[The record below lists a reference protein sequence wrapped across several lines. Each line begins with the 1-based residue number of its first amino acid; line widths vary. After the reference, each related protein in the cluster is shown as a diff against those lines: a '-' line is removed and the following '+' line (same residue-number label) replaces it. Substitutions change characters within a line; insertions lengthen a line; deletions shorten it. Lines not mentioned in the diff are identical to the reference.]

1 LIVRPDPDALMA
13 GGLGD
18 WLAAQNNARADA
30 KARAT
35 KWVWRGILAAC
46 VVTVSIILFGFDIGT
61 AFQFGF
67 FTGLAGFGIAE
78 LIKRPVINSIKGGIN
93 GAIARALDMQFTHVV
108 TPGAEF
114 ETVKAFDMLPS
125 HDRASFEDCWRGTVG
140 DRSFLLYEADLEER
154 RSSGKSVSWETVFR
168 GSIIEV
174 EFARR
179 FLGVTLVERAGRR
192 KRLFGLLGDADSVKL
207 GGIELA
213 RIAMVDPRF
222 EDEFAVWS
230 NDQVEARYLVHP
242 EYIER
247 LIAVEQAFSGEKI
260 RALFSGGSLLIVLES
275 GNLFESGSLDASD
288 DRRLLERSIDQ
299 FGTLADLAVKL
310 NERPR

>member
-13 GGLGD
+13 GGLGN
-18 WLAAQNNARADA
+18 WLAAQNTARADA
-30 KARAT
+30 RERAAS
-35 KWVWRGILAAC
+35 WVKRGIIAA
-46 VVTVSIILFGFDIGT
+46 VAVTGAIILFGGDIGT

-78 LIKRPVINSIKGGIN
+78 LIKRPVIDSIKGGIN
-93 GAIARALDMQFTHVV
+93 GAIARALDMEFTHVV

-114 ETVKAFDMLPS
+114 ETVRAFDMLPS
-125 HDRASFEDCWRGTVG
+125 HDRASFEDCWRGSVM
-140 DRSFLLYEADLEER
+140 DRSFLLYEAELEDK
-154 RSSGKSVSWETVFR
+154 RSSGKSDRWVTVFQ
-168 GSIIEV
+168 GSIIQV
-174 EFARR
+174 EFARK
-179 FLGVTLVERAGRR
+179 FLGVTLIERAGRR
-192 KRLFGLLGDADSVKL
+192 KRLFGLLGDADTVKL
-207 GGIELA
+207 GGIDMA
-213 RIAMVDPRF
+213 RIDMVDPRF

-247 LIAVEQAFSGEKI
+247 LIAVEQAFAGENI
-260 RALFSGGSLLIVLES
+260 RALFSGGSLLVVLES

-288 DRRLLERSIDQ
+288 DRRLLERSIEQ
-299 FGTLADLAVKL
+299 FGTLADLAVRL

>member
-1 LIVRPDPDALMA
+1 MIVRPDPDALMA

-18 WLAAQNNARADA
+18 WLAAQNTARADA
-30 KARAT
+30 RARAA
-35 KWVWRGILAAC
+35 KWVKRGIIAA
-46 VVTVSIILFGFDIGT
+46 VAVTAAIILLGGDIGT

-93 GAIARALDMQFTHVV
+93 GAIARALDMEFTHVV

-114 ETVKAFDMLPS
+114 ETIRSFDMLPS
-125 HDRASFEDCWRGTVG
+125 HDRASFEDSWRGKVA
-140 DRSFLLYEADLEER
+140 DRSFLLYEAELEDR
-154 RSSGKSVSWETVFR
+154 RTSGKSDRWETVFR
-168 GSIIEV
+168 GSIIDV
-174 EFARR
+174 EFTRR
-179 FLGVTLVERAGRR
+179 FLGITLIERAGRR
-192 KRLFGLLGDADSVKL
+192 KRLFGLLGDADTVKL

-222 EDEFAVWS
+222 EEEFAVWS

-247 LIAVEQAFSGEKI
+247 LIAVEQAFAGEKI

-288 DRRLLERSIDQ
+288 DRRLLERSINQ